1 MTPLVSG
8 AIGSGTVLCVG
19 LTTLDVVHQ
28 VAAPPGWG
36 RKQRSVG
43 GELVAGG
50 PAANAAVTAARL
62 LGAGSARLV
71 TAVGAEPAAAP
82 VYADLAR
89 GGVEVVDLAPDGWS
103 VPVASAMVDVR
114 NGDRTVIS
122 PGALGDRGVS
132 EEAARSYPLDRL
144 VDDAAVVLLD
154 GHHPAL
160 AAHVTVLA
168 ARAGLPVVLDAGSW
182 KDELVGVLPRVT
194 VAACSADF
202 QPPGKRRAGDDP
214 VGAATVLHRLG
225 VPTVLITDGPRPVAW
240 STMDGARGTVPVP
253 AVRVV
258 DTLGAGDV
266 FHGALAAA
274 MAVRLGPVGVCA
286 ELAAEVA
293 AARCARLGARAWL
306 DAPEVDQFAQRL
318 RVGTARWR

>member
-1 MTPLVSG
+1 MSTLSSGPTVSG
-8 AIGSGTVLCVG
+8 GVLCVG

-28 VAAPPGWG
+28 LAEPPRWG
-36 RKQRSVG
+36 RKERSVG

-62 LGAGSARLV
+62 LGPGSARLV
-71 TAVGAEPAAAP
+71 TAVGTEPAAAP
-82 VYADLAR
+82 VYADLAQ

-103 VPVASAMVDVR
+103 VPVASAVVDVR
-114 NGDRTVIS
+114 NGERTVIS

-132 EEAARSYPLDRL
+132 EEAARGYPLDRL

-160 AAHVTVLA
+160 AARVTALALQAGVPVL
-168 ARAGLPVVLDAGSW
+168 LDAGSW
-182 KDELVGVLPRVT
+182 KEELVGVLPRVT

-202 QPPGKRRAGDDP
+202 QPPGKRRAGDDA

-225 VPTVLITDGPRPVAW
+225 VPTVLVT
-240 STMDGARGTVPVP
+240 DGARPVVWSSMDGERGTVAVP

-274 MAVRLGPVGVCA
+274 RL
-286 ELAAEVA
+286 
-293 AARCARLGARAWL
+293 RARLDG
-306 DAPEVDQFAQRL
+306 VDPHRL
-318 RVGTARWR
+318 RRGAGGAGQRPAGPGGP

>member
-1 MTPLVSG
+1 MSPL
-8 AIGSGTVLCVG
+8 ASGTVLSVG

-28 VAAPPGWG
+28 LAEPPRWG
-36 RKQRSVG
+36 RKERSVG
-43 GELVAGG
+43 GELAAGG

-62 LGAGSARLV
+62 LGAGAARLV
-71 TAVGAEPAAAP
+71 TAIGADQAAAP
-82 VYADLAR
+82 VRADLAR
-89 GGVEVVDLAPDGWS
+89 HGVEVVDLAPDGWS

-122 PGALGDRGVS
+122 PGALGGRGVS
-132 EEAARSYPLDRL
+132 EDVARGYPLDQL

-160 AAHVTVLA
+160 AARVTGLA
-168 ARAGLPVVLDAGSW
+168 ARASVPVLLDAGSW
-182 KDELVGVLPRVT
+182 KDELAGVLPRVA

-214 VGAATVLHRLG
+214 LGAATVLHRHG
-225 VPTVLITDGPRPVAW
+225 VSTVLVTDGPRPVEW

-274 MAVRLGPVGVCA
+274 MAVRLGPAPVCA
-286 ELAAEVA
+286 GLAAEVA

-306 DAPEVDQFAQRL
+306 DAPEVEQFAERL
-318 RVGTARWR
+318 RAGTARRR